1 MDTPENGWYRCRL
14 ERRRLKQLMRR
25 TDADGLLRFGSFL
38 ALVAGAGWLAL
49 ESVGAPWAVPA
60 FLLYGTLF
68 AFGES
73 AAHELSHGTVFRRRW
88 LNEAAYWIAC
98 FMSGREP
105 IYGRYRHARHHTF
118 TSLRGLDPEGAGGR
132 PRSLGLT
139 VLEMLL
145 RIQHNRV
152 HGGAMLR
159 HCFGIIDDVDRN
171 VACIPESEHAAMCR
185 NARIMAA
192 AQALVVVWSVAFQ
205 TWLPVLL
212 LLLPRCY
219 GTWLHDLCSRT
230 QHDGLASDVKDH
242 RLTTRTILLGP
253 VLRFLYW
260 NMNYHIEHHMH
271 PTVPFHALP
280 ALREAIRDE
289 LPPPSRGL
297 RGAWR
302 EILPALIR
310 QRKDP
315 GYHLVPKLP
324 EPPAASPAAGAPS

>member
-1 MDTPENGWYRCRL
+1 MDAARDGWYQCRID
-14 ERRRLKQLMRR
+14 RRDLKRLMRR
-25 TDADGLLRFGSFL
+25 TDADGILRFGAFL
-38 ALVAGAGWLAL
+38 ALVAGAGWIAVQ
-49 ESVGAPWAVPA
+49 SVGAAWAVPA

-73 AAHELSHGTVFRRRW
+73 AAHELSHGTVFRRRR

-105 IYGRYRHARHHTF
+105 IYGRYRHARHHTW
-118 TSLRGLDPEGAGGR
+118 TSIRGLDPEGAAGR
-132 PRSLGLT
+132 PRGLAPT
-139 VLEMLL
+139 ALEMVL
-145 RIQHNRV
+145 RIRHNRV

-159 HCFGIIDDVDRN
+159 HCFGIIDDTDRN

-185 NARIMAA
+185 NARIMVA
-192 AQALVVVWSVAFQ
+192 AQALVVVWSAAVES
-205 TWLPVLL
+205 WLPVL

-297 RGAWR
+297 WAAWR
-302 EILPALIR
+302 EILPALLR

-315 GYHLVPKLP
+315 GYHLVPELP
-324 EPPAASPAAGAPS
+324 EAPGATPAGAPS